1 MLKKLTLIL
10 AAVTACASLFGQGA
24 VNFNTQSIGSGARVY
39 DVGIPMTGTTN
50 GALIGLNYG
59 AQLYGA
65 AGDIAD
71 EGQLR
76 GLGGRVNFRGGVNS
90 GYVMVSGTNKW
101 GEVINPVVKIP
112 GTLDDA
118 GNRLATLQ
126 LRAWDASFDTYE
138 AASAAS
144 GKIGKSALLKVQT
157 TFPPTAPANLL
168 GLTSFNLIVPEP
180 STIALSVLGVGALL
194 ALRRRK

>member
-24 VNFNTQSIGSGARVY
+24 VNFNTQVVGTLARVY
-39 DVGIPMTGTTN
+39 DVGVVGTGTTN
-50 GALIGLNYG
+50 GALLGLNFG

-65 AGDIAD
+65 AGDLAD
-71 EGQLR
+71 DSTLR
-76 GLGGRVNFRGGVNS
+76 GLGTRVNFRGGIQA
-90 GYVMVSGTNKW
+90 GYVMVTGTNKW
-101 GEVINPVVKIP
+101 GETINPSVKVP
-112 GTLDDA
+112 GTVDA
-118 GNRLATLQ
+118 DGSRLATLQ

-138 AASAAS
+138 AALQGVGKS
-144 GKIGKSALLKVQT
+144 GKSNLIKVNT
-157 TFPPTAPANLL
+157 AFPPNTPPNLA
-168 GLTSFNLIVPEP
+168 GLQGFSLVVPEP